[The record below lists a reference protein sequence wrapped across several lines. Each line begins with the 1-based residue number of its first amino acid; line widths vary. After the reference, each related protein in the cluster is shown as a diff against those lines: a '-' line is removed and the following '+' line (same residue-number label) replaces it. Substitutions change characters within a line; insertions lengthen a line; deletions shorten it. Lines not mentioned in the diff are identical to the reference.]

1 MTRLPSG
8 PRPWAVVLAGGEGS
22 RLRPLVERIHSDGR
36 PKQYAVLMGERSLL
50 RRTLDRT
57 ALAIPPERTVVVT
70 TRAHAAYFAGE
81 FADPGA
87 AKVLVQPRDRGTAA
101 GILLPLYWIWWRD
114 PEAIVAI
121 FPSDHFVSDDAGF
134 MRHVADLFPAASR
147 HADRIL
153 LVGVEP
159 DSPDPGYGWIEAGAV
174 LDRGPAG
181 DIRTVERF
189 VEKPSTAEARSLVE
203 RGALWNTFV
212 LVARA
217 STLVRASRRALPEMS
232 DRLRRLRAFVDTP
245 AEARV
250 LETAYMLSPAANFS
264 QSVLASS
271 ARQLAVSRLPA
282 MAWSDWGTP
291 ERVIETLR
299 REGIVPPWL
308 RELASSA

>member
-1 MTRLPSG
+1 
-8 PRPWAVVLAGGEGS
+8 
-22 RLRPLVERIHSDGR
+22 
-36 PKQYAVLMGERSLL
+36 MG
-50 RRTLDRT
+50 
-57 ALAIPPERTVVVT
+57 
-70 TRAHAAYFAGE
+70 H
-81 FADPGA
+81 
-87 AKVLVQPRDRGTAA
+87 
-101 GILLPLYWIWWRD
+101 
-114 PEAIVAI
+114 
-121 FPSDHFVSDDAGF
+121 VSA
-134 MRHVADLFPAASR
+134 LFPAASR
-147 HADRIL
+147 HSDRIL

-159 DSPDPGYGWIEAGAV
+159 DSPDSGYGWIDAGAV
-174 LDRGPAG
+174 LDKGPAG

-189 VEKPSTAEARSLVE
+189 VEKPTSAEARSFFE

-212 LVARA
+212 LVARV

-245 AEARV
+245 AEAQV